1 MDGKVNLF
9 ITEII
14 ILHRGRCRLP
24 WRIKGPD
31 KGSRRDMSTVFWTAT
46 DAPDGR
52 YPPVEVI
59 YTAKNRQICTSYALF
74 INFVTVI

>member
-24 WRIKGPD
+24 RRIAGPD
-31 KGSRRDMSTVFWTAT
+31 KGSRRGMKALFWAATAV
-46 DAPDGR
+46 PDGWH
-52 YPPVEVI
+52 PPVEVI
-59 YTAKNRQICTSYALF
+59 YTAKNRQICASYALF